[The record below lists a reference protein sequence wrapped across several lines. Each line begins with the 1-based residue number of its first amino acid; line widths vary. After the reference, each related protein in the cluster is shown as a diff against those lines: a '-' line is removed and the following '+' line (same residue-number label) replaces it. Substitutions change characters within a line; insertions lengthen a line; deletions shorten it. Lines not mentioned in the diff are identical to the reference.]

1 MPEIC
6 RSGIKNEQEPRAA
19 HAEEVKY
26 IVRTAVKN
34 IGGKRLLV
42 LYIYLRE
49 QAAAGNFK
57 PVLTMFQSRTEYITL
72 ACREDGSTYWPKA
85 AS

>member
-1 MPEIC
+1 MQMKINKRECRKFADPELKMNQNH
-6 RSGIKNEQEPRAA
+6 GLL

-26 IVRTAVKN
+26 IVRTSVKN

-57 PVLTMFQSRTEYITL
+57 RNCNEVPEKLFSVW
-72 ACREDGSTYWPKA
+72 G
-85 AS
+85 